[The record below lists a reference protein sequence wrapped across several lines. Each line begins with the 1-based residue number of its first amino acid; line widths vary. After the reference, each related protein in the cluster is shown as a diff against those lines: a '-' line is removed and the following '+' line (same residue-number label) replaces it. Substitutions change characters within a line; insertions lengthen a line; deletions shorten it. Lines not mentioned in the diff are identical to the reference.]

1 MGVKI
6 QTLEKTI
13 TTPNQVVKISE
24 ELDQDF
30 ERLTG
35 IGILWTMGK
44 KNRFLTSSL
53 AGTELFPKN
62 FPVAFLQSNTY
73 VSPNDRFFKLNDKAD
88 GDKIELDYQDGGQHA
103 YYPYTLEIFL
113 RLENDK

>member
-1 MGVKI
+1 MEMKI

-13 TTPNQVVKISE
+13 ETPNQVVKISE
-24 ELDQDF
+24 DLDQDF
-30 ERLTG
+30 KRLTG

-44 KNRFLTSSL
+44 KNRFLNSSL

-73 VSPNDRFFKLNDKAD
+73 VSPNDRFFELDDKAE
-88 GDKIELDYQDGGQHA
+88 GDKIELEFKDGGQHA

-113 RLENDK
+113 KLEDKI